1 MFRETINDYQ
11 YGVVSSGRRESFDE
25 VHGYGFPRS
34 RRNREL
40 LKGAVWFV
48 SLRFRSHTSR
58 ARLAVVLDVF
68 AHIRPRIFLS
78 NEFQGLVLAWVSAEY
93 VVVLVSEYA
102 ESKVVFFWYVDAAI
116 ESC

>member
-1 MFRETINDYQ
+1 MFRETINEYQ
-11 YGVVSSGRRESFDE
+11 YGVVISGRRESFDE

-93 VVVLVSEYA
+93 VVVLVSEYPKP
-102 ESKVVFFWYVDAAI
+102 KVVVVRYVDAAI